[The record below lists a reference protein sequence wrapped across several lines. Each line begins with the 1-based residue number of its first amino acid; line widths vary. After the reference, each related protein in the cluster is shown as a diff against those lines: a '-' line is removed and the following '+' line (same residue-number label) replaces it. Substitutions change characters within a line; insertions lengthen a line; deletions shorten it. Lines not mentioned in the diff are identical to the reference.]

1 LNNDLLWNSE
11 KRKFKCDILDK
22 DSEEEDENKED
33 FYAGKCRIFFQVNYL
48 KQIPF
53 IGLDPDYLEYLKSKK
68 QKALDAERVMTEEQ
82 KQSKISSL

>member
-33 FYAGKCRIFFQVNYL
+33 FYAGKCRIIFKL
-48 KQIPF
+48 I
-53 IGLDPDYLEYLKSKK
+53 I
-68 QKALDAERVMTEEQ
+68 
-82 KQSKISSL
+82 

>member
-1 LNNDLLWNSE
+1 MLVN
-11 KRKFKCDILDK
+11 
-22 DSEEEDENKED
+22 
-33 FYAGKCRIFFQVNYL
+33 AGLFFQVNYL
-48 KQIPF
+48 KKIPF